1 MEKETVVVAKFGG
14 SSLADS
20 EQIKKVA
27 DIVRSDKN
35 RKFVVVSAPGKRHG
49 KDQKVTDLLYLCHNM
64 AEQDLEFE
72 EIFKVIET
80 RYKAIRDELG
90 LSVEIEKQLEEIKDR
105 IANGATPDYTASRG
119 EYLNGILIAA
129 YLEYE
134 FIDAAELVV
143 FKRNGICDLDST
155 KLKIKERTDGIER
168 AVIPGF
174 YGATADGRIRTFSR
188 GGSDVTGSLIAQGV
202 EADLYEN
209 WTDVSGFLM
218 ADPRI
223 VENPKPIKLLTY
235 KELRELSYMGA
246 TVLHEDATYPVRLAG
261 IKMNIKNTNEPEHP
275 GTLIMDDEQ
284 APHVEGIITGIAG
297 KKDFSVISVDKPMMA
312 GEVGFVR
319 KLLSIMEMND
329 VSVEHFPTGI
339 DSVSLVVAD
348 SEIENKWES
357 LLEEI
362 KIQCEPDSVVLNP
375 NMALMAIVGR
385 GMIRSKGISAKLFGA
400 LYKNDINVRM
410 ITQGAGELNIIVGVE
425 NEDFEKGIKSVYEAF
440 VK

>member
-1 MEKETVVVAKFGG
+1 MENETVVVAKFGG

-20 EQIKKVA
+20 EQIRKVA

-49 KDQKVTDLLYLCHNM
+49 KDQKITDLLYLCHNM

-80 RYKAIRDELG
+80 RYKGIRDELG
-90 LSVEIEKQLEEIKDR
+90 LSLEIEKQLEEIKDR

-119 EYLNGILIAA
+119 EYLNGILIAD
-129 YLEYE
+129 YLDYE

-143 FKRNGICDLDST
+143 FKRNGVCDLEST
-155 KLKIKERTDGIER
+155 KLKIKERTEGCRR

-174 YGATADGRIRTFSR
+174 YGATTDGRIRTFSR

-223 VENPKPIKLLTY
+223 VENPRPIKLLTY

-275 GTLIMDDEQ
+275 GTLIMDDDQ
-284 APHVEGIITGIAG
+284 APHIEGIITGIAG

-375 NMALMAIVGR
+375 NMALMAVVGR

-400 LYKNDINVRM
+400 LYKSDINVRM

-425 NEDFEKGIKSVYEAF
+425 NEDFEKGIKAVYEAF
-440 VK
+440 VQ